1 MRKHNL
7 IQIYKLLLALGGI
20 LFLISPLNHEAAV
33 SCSLI
38 TKSKDSDYALRI
50 PYKQLNTQLMQNSVP
65 EVIINGDPVHKPA
78 SQHTQKVV
86 FQGAALH
93 RSNHR
98 DEECGL

>member
-7 IQIYKLLLALGGI
+7 FQIYKVLLAFGGI
-20 LFLISPLNHEAAV
+20 LFLIFPHNHEAAV

-38 TKSKDSDYALRI
+38 TKSKDPDCSLRI
-50 PYKQLNTQLMQNSVP
+50 PYQQLNAQLVQNSVP

-78 SQHTQKVV
+78 SQHTSKVV

-98 DEECGL
+98 DEECE